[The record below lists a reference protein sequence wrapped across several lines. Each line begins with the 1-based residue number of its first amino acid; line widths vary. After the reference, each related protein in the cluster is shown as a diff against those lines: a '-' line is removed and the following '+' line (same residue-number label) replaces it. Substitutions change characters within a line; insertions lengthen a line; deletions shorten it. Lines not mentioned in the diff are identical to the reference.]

1 MENNQL
7 DSNVT
12 SHNINT
18 MADEARSSC
27 CGDSKKVCSALSEQV
42 SNDSCGE
49 DCCKDGI
56 NGEESTSVSPDEETV
71 DCGKICCG
79 EEASN
84 DDIVGPEASDSAED
98 CCKGDTCSENIS
110 EKRNSSDSCN
120 DCCNERSCADDC
132 FEGEMKEVNLI
143 EMKADSCAKES
154 CCNSKISEEEFRS
167 NAGKSVDDE
176 DNTTMG
182 VCPGGTGEVSNKED
196 KYCSKEAQQISERD
210 HCSSESQ
217 KASCCNKKEVES
229 EGILESKHE
238 NGMKKIAAVDEESC
252 CKAEKVK
259 CCADEEPWLKGGSC
273 CASGKSVFKGDSETN
288 LGDDKGPFGRTGGS
302 CCDGKGKQES
312 CCVGLKATSSKVCGS
327 SNGVENRLNS
337 EGEKPCGKKEK
348 AQGSCCANSKAK
360 NSCSKDKGE
369 DFCGGTM
376 KFEDGQGSMSFKRDS
391 PKRDADR
398 GVDCS
403 PKQMKKLLSEVGSAI
418 SYGTM
423 SCCELINGSSK
434 TCKIHGNKQYTA
446 IPSHSEVDST
456 PLLDT
461 TVTISPFVS
470 MTTTKLRVQNICCG
484 KEAELMKRE
493 LEPVKGIEAVSVNV
507 VGRIGLVRH
516 DTETISAVE
525 IVSILNKLHLGV
537 SIMES
542 GSHDAEHK
550 LRKDFIIKLVT
561 KSSILIVLLILFVVV
576 IIGKVHNSS
585 WQKWVAIA
593 EIAIGCLPIMRKVVL
608 NWLKKIFVDI
618 NMLMLI
624 AVAGT
629 VALHEWVEGATLVF
643 VFAVAEVLQEYCGYR
658 VQKAIS
664 GM

>member
-1 MENNQL
+1 
-7 DSNVT
+7 
-12 SHNINT
+12 
-18 MADEARSSC
+18 MADEAQSSC
-27 CGDSKKVCSALSEQV
+27 CEDSKNGCSAKSEKF
-42 SNDSCGE
+42 SNDSCCV
-49 DCCKDGI
+49 DCCKDGL
-56 NGEESTSVSPDEETV
+56 NGEESTSVRPDEKTV
-71 DCGKICCG
+71 NYGKICCG

-84 DDIVGPEASDSAED
+84 DDIAEPEASDCAED
-98 CCKGDTCSENIS
+98 CCKSDSESIS

-120 DCCNERSCADDC
+120 DCCNEGSCANDC
-132 FEGEMKEVNLI
+132 CEGEVKEVNLI
-143 EMKADSCAKES
+143 EMQEDSCANES
-154 CCNSKISEEEFRS
+154 CCNGKKSEEELRS
-167 NAGKSVDDE
+167 NAGKSVDDK

-182 VCPGGTGEVSNKED
+182 VCSGDSCEVSNKED
-196 KYCSKEAQQISERD
+196 KCSSKKAKQINERD
-210 HCSSESQ
+210 ECSSESQ
-217 KASCCNKKEVES
+217 EASCCNKKEVES
-229 EGILESKHE
+229 EGIVERKYE
-238 NGMKKIAAVDEESC
+238 NGMKGIAAGDEKSC

-259 CCADEEPWLKGGSC
+259 CYDEEEAGLKRDSC
-273 CASGKSVFKGDSETN
+273 CVSGESVCKGDSETN
-288 LGDDKGPFGRTGGS
+288 LGDEEEAPFCRTGKS
-302 CCDGKGKQES
+302 FCDGKGKQES
-312 CCVGLKATSSKVCGS
+312 CCGVSKTTPSKVCLS
-327 SNGVENRLNS
+327 SNCVENRLNG
-337 EGEKPCGKKEK
+337 EGGKSCEKKWKTQEG
-348 AQGSCCANSKAK
+348 CCANSKAK
-360 NSCSKDKGE
+360 SSCSKDKGE
-369 DFCGGTM
+369 NVCGGTV
-376 KFEDGQGSMSFKRDS
+376 KSGLNSMSFKRDS
-391 PKRDADR
+391 PKRVADK

-423 SCCELINGSSK
+423 SCCDLMNGSSK
-434 TCKIHGNKQYTA
+434 HCKIHGNKQYTA
-446 IPSHSEVDST
+446 IPSNSEVDST

-461 TVTISPFVS
+461 TVTISPIVT
-470 MTTTKLRVQNICCG
+470 MATTKLRVQNICCG

-493 LEPVKGIEAVSVNV
+493 LEPVNGIEAVSVNV

-516 DTETISAVE
+516 NTEMISAVE

-542 GSHDAEHK
+542 GSHDAEYK
-550 LRKDFIIKLVT
+550 LRKDFIIKLAT
-561 KSSILIVLLILFVVV
+561 KSSVLIVLLILFVVV
-576 IIGKVHNSS
+576 IIGKVHKSS